1 MMKTDLQTLI
11 QKARGVTMTN
21 SQRETQRRSFAFG
34 NTHIENERVT
44 REHIADAAERIST
57 RGENG

>member
-1 MMKTDLQTLI
+1 MMKTDLETLI

-44 REHIADAAERIST
+44 REHIADAAAKISAQ
-57 RGENG
+57 GENG